1 MNKPENT
8 PLKKPRCNYD
18 RSNFKKCIIQPHGKR
33 FKIGRHDATL
43 ILIATLAEADLT
55 RLIDI
60 AFQNKVSIISL
71 VFLDVDIQTKRKKER
86 KTIEVLINYLC
97 RVLSNVNL
105 LS

>member
-8 PLKKPRCNYD
+8 PLKKPRSNFD
-18 RSNFKKCIIQPHGKR
+18 RSNSKKSIIQPHRKR

-43 ILIATLAEADLT
+43 ILITTLAEVDLT

-71 VFLDVDIQTKRKKER
+71 LFLDVDIQTKRKKR
-86 KTIEVLINYLC
+86 KKNNRSFDKLFV
-97 RVLSNVNL
+97 
-105 LS
+105 